1 MSCQATGISWTKTSQ
16 IIQKCVAHLSQWILY
31 QILLSTSVKMTTYF
45 VNHLLTLMQSTGA
58 VRELRVNYVPK
69 AARDVRIFPEKE
81 KAVLY
86 LSAVYLK

>member
-1 MSCQATGISWTKTSQ
+1 
-16 IIQKCVAHLSQWILY
+16 
-31 QILLSTSVKMTTYF
+31 MTTYF

-86 LSAVYLK
+86 LSAIYLK

>member
-1 MSCQATGISWTKTSQ
+1 
-16 IIQKCVAHLSQWILY
+16 
-31 QILLSTSVKMTTYF
+31 MTTYF

-86 LSAVYLK
+86 LSAIYLKWIDVFFLLVSSLKEKWP